1 VRSFG
6 NFEDTLSRDYTRL
19 TGLQFKYQNFTT
31 PTHRVSGTK
40 FQNLFMSRIGKQP
53 VKIPNGVTVTVGKDN
68 VVTVKGPKG
77 ELKQTIDRDITV
89 EVKESEVIFERPTD
103 QIRHRALHG
112 LYRALIANLVK
123 GVTEGYKKNLELVGV
138 GYKASNQ
145 GNLLDLSLGFSHN
158 IIFEVP
164 KELKLATAQE
174 KGQNPTISLEGVD
187 KQLIGQV
194 AAKIR
199 GLRKPEPYKGK
210 GVKYAGEVIRR
221 KAGKAAGK

>member
-1 VRSFG
+1 
-6 NFEDTLSRDYTRL
+6 
-19 TGLQFKYQNFTT
+19 
-31 PTHRVSGTK
+31 
-40 FQNLFMSRIGKQP
+40 MSRIGKQP
-53 VKIPNGVTVTVGKDN
+53 IKIPNGVTITVGNDN

-77 ELKQTIDRDITV
+77 ELKQPIDRDIKV
-89 EVKESEVIFERPTD
+89 EVKDGEVNFTRPTD

-158 IIFEVP
+158 IIFEIP

-174 KGQNPTISLEGVD
+174 KGQNPTISLEGTD

-210 GVKYAGEVIRR
+210 GVKYVGEVIRR